1 MLQVAIIGLGFFGIR
16 MLDELSEVG
25 SEIIIVDKDAEKIE
39 KYKGKAKAS
48 YISDVINKEVFVKII
63 PPYIDTA
70 IVDFDDKLEPAILT
84 THYLKQMGIKNIIVQ
99 AKSDTHGELLQIA
112 GAPQIVYPAME
123 AARRITP
130 LLISRQLCSYFQLS
144 SDFVIAEVEIL
155 DELEGKTLLESG
167 IRNQYGLNVIACR
180 NPGQTEF
187 ITISGPDFVFTKDCY
202 ILVAGNKNSIENY
215 IKKDIKKERGG
226 TKVLLSRFLKK
237 HK

>member
-1 MLQVAIIGLGFFGIR
+1 MQVAIIGLGFFGIR

-99 AKSDTHGELLQIA
+99 KNELK
-112 GAPQIVYPAME
+112 
-123 AARRITP
+123 P
-130 LLISRQLCSYFQLS
+130 LLIYS
-144 SDFVIAEVEIL
+144 IIKIL
-155 DELEGKTLLESG
+155 
-167 IRNQYGLNVIACR
+167 
-180 NPGQTEF
+180 
-187 ITISGPDFVFTKDCY
+187 TKNCT
-202 ILVAGNKNSIENY
+202 ST
-215 IKKDIKKERGG
+215 R
-226 TKVLLSRFLKK
+226 
-237 HK
+237 